1 MSQKQKLID
10 YWISSGIIK
19 DKKVIE
25 SFKEIPR
32 GKFMKPEH
40 KKEAYGD
47 YPLSIGEGQTI
58 SQPTTVMLMTEAP
71 ELKKGHKVLEVG
83 SGSGYQAAIIS
94 KIIGDKGRLIS
105 TEIIPELAE
114 FAKNNIKKLNIKNVE
129 IINCDGSKG
138 FAKEAPYDRIIVTA
152 ASPKIPKPLIKQLK
166 EGGIIIIPVGDLLEQ
181 AMIKG
186 VKNNNKLVEENI
198 GQFMFVPLKGKYGH
212 G

>member
-1 MSQKQKLID
+1 MSQKEDLIKK
-10 YWISSGIIK
+10 WIYHNIIK
-19 DKKVIE
+19 DKKVINA
-25 SFKEIPR
+25 FKKIKRENFILS
-32 GKFMKPEH
+32 EH

-58 SQPTTVMLMTEAP
+58 SQPTTVMLMTEAL

-181 AMIKG
+181 AMVKG
-186 VKNNNKLVEENI
+186 VKNNNKLVEKNI